1 MTKRLLAA
9 LAVVAIA
16 LPAAAYVLPV
26 SSILA
31 RLAARRAE
39 LSLASL
45 EAQGTFQAEG
55 PDAQKLAQ
63 AAGVELRG
71 RELSVPARFLMKVPG
86 RCRLELAPLD
96 VPEASRPYV
105 AIRDTRVVGSRGL
118 AELPAAVALV
128 RSTCALLGPSLA
140 GGGAG
145 AYASALGRRGVSTS
159 EVSLG
164 RFDGRLAY
172 VVGARATS
180 KDAKPVAY
188 VDKETFQPMRL
199 VSAEGGAML
208 DVRLLGWGSPTGGDW
223 FPRAVEVWKGDAVQ
237 LRFTTEKAAA
247 NPRLADPLFP

>member
-9 LAVVAIA
+9 LAVAALA

-26 SSILA
+26 SSILS

-39 LSLASL
+39 LSLASV

-71 RELSVPARFLMKVPG
+71 QQLTVPARFLMKVPG

-105 AIRDTRVVGSRGL
+105 AIRDSRVVGSRGL

-140 GGGAG
+140 GGGAS
-145 AYASALGRRGVSTS
+145 AYASVLGRRGVSTA
-159 EVSLG
+159 EVSIG

-172 VVGARATS
+172 VVGARSS

-199 VSAEGGAML
+199 VSAEGGVML

-223 FPRAVEVWKGDAVQ
+223 FPRAVEVWKGEAVQ

-247 NPRLADPLFP
+247 NPRLGDPLFP